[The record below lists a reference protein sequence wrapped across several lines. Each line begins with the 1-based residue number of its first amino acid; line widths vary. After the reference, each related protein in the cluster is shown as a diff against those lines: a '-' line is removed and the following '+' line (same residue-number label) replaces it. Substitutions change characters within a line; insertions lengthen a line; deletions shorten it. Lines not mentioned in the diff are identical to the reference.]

1 MSPPTRTHHSTR
13 DQELERFRRRL
24 TFAFAALIGV
34 TLIGIVGFWIIADG
48 TASVIDSMYMT
59 IITLT
64 TVGFSEV
71 IDLSTHPYGRL
82 FTIVL
87 LLGGMGVVAYTVPM
101 ATGFL
106 IEGQLHNVFA
116 RRRMQKRIGDMVDHY
131 IVCGDTATSWHV
143 AEELVK
149 TQRDVVVIAPTD
161 EAIEDAHR
169 RLGDI
174 PTLQGD
180 PSNDDLLAAAGVSR
194 AAGIV
199 FSMESDKDNVIG
211 ALTARRLAPAVR
223 IVSAAEE
230 LEAEAKLRSVG
241 ADAVVSPARIGGL
254 RMASELVRPTV
265 VTFLDKMLRQ
275 KGGTLR
281 VEEINVPDDAAVG
294 DRSIH
299 DMRIDDMAGV
309 LLVAIRL
316 PGTGE
321 FEFKPDP
328 DTKIL
333 AGMTLVVMTDADGL
347 GRLRSRFRS
356 ATGTQLRIDDPD

>member
-1 MSPPTRTHHSTR
+1 MKARVQPRHSAR
-13 DQELERFRRRL
+13 DHEVERFRRRL
-24 TFAFAALIGV
+24 TLALAALLGV
-34 TLIGIVGFWIIADG
+34 TLVGVAGYWIIGGGAY
-48 TASVIDSMYMT
+48 SIIDAAYMT

-64 TVGFSEV
+64 TVGFGEI
-71 IDLSTHPYGRL
+71 IDMSQHPGGRI

-101 ATGFL
+101 TAGFL

-116 RRRMQKRIGDMVDHY
+116 RRRMQNRIADMTDHH
-131 IVCGDTATSWHV
+131 IVCGDTPTSWHV

-149 TQRDVVVIAPTD
+149 TNRDVVLITPSDADLEEARRRIGDVPAVI
-161 EAIEDAHR
+161 
-169 RLGDI
+169 
-174 PTLQGD
+174 GD
-180 PSNDDLLAAAGVSR
+180 PSSDEVLESAGVAA

-211 ALTARRLAPAVR
+211 ALTARRLAPTIR
-223 IVSAAEE
+223 IVGATEE
-230 LEAEAKLRSVG
+230 PEAEAKLRSVG
-241 ADAVVSPARIGGL
+241 ADAVVFPTRIGGL

-281 VEEINVPDDAAVG
+281 VEEINVPEDAPLG

-299 DMRIDDMAGV
+299 DMRIDEMPGV

-328 DTKIL
+328 ETKL
-333 AGMTLVVMTDADGL
+333 RPGMTLVVMTDADGL

-356 ATGTQLRIDDPD
+356 ATGAQLSIQDPD